1 VRRQNLADIFTAAA
15 DVALLMFAQASSFRF
30 EWEGR
35 RVQDGGTGRGTTVVV
50 VVTPGF
56 VKVADENARVLERP
70 QVMLKP
76 VGVGV

>member
-1 VRRQNLADIFTAAA
+1 MRRQNLADIFTAAA
-15 DVALLMFAQASSFRF
+15 DVALLLFAQASWFRF

-35 RVQDGGTGRGTTVVV
+35 GVQDGGRGTVVV

-56 VKVADENARVLERP
+56 VKVADENAKALERP
-70 QVMLKP
+70 QVMLKA